1 MDGEAE
7 AYDDDGDC
15 DGCLDGG
22 DERRLC
28 GLGVRVAGL
37 VGLRLRAEAWGS
49 AVEPGRGGSTLEP
62 AEGGA
67 FEPEP

>member
-22 DERRLC
+22 GEQRLC

-37 VGLRLRAEAWGS
+37 VGLRWNRAEEEA
-49 AVEPGRGGSTLEP
+49 P
-62 AEGGA
+62 
-67 FEPEP
+67 